1 MARSAQLKLGA
12 VAEPLL
18 FHIATLTLNGRAI
31 PLSFNQEKQN
41 LVETL
46 RFSDGSAFKEL
57 PYGKG
62 RLFWCAYPAEL
73 AENTDAAAALYA
85 YVAARVG
92 IAPLFD
98 SQSTLPPGVMV
109 FPIVLEDSV
118 LYIMASENAADTQ
131 IDLRD
136 KASGV
141 RLQLQLGGQHAAI
154 ALIGKRN
161 QAVLAKYGF

>member
-1 MARSAQLKLGA
+1 
-12 VAEPLL
+12 
-18 FHIATLTLNGRAI
+18 
-31 PLSFNQEKQN
+31 
-41 LVETL
+41 
-46 RFSDGSAFKEL
+46 
-57 PYGKG
+57 
-62 RLFWCAYPAEL
+62 
-73 AENTDAAAALYA
+73 
-85 YVAARVG
+85 
-92 IAPLFD
+92 
-98 SQSTLPPGVMV
+98 MV